1 MLPTICCSDDTSS
14 NCLRGCC
21 LMPITDSTSLGR
33 GLLLSHTI
41 LCVCVSVGVSEQSFP
56 KHRHSEDES
65 DRRVKG
71 AERPTREATVK
82 TVISLLARCP
92 LLVQQHIIG
101 GGARRAC
108 GCVCVWVCSCKPSQK
123 ICTGTSRVCSCITKL
138 LATMFDAIVEVWLS
152 DR

>member
-1 MLPTICCSDDTSS
+1 MLHMQHKAPHQIIIFSHSPYGLRRNRVFCLNSCCPQYVALMTHLKTASVAVAWCPSPTPLHLVAAFYCCT
-14 NCLRGCC
+14 LY
-21 LMPITDSTSLGR
+21 
-33 GLLLSHTI
+33 
-41 LCVCVSVGVSEQSFP
+41 CVYVLVGVSEQSFP

-108 GCVCVWVCSCKPSQK
+108 GCVCVWVCSCKPS
-123 ICTGTSRVCSCITKL
+123 
-138 LATMFDAIVEVWLS
+138 
-152 DR
+152 